1 MDGLIINVAILLI
14 FAIYIYKISY
24 YYDFRYIGNVIRF
37 IVFHLIISSIVNYL
51 LQFIFDGTYN
61 TTTIFSVIIFSIC
74 LITVV
79 LYRSFLVNKFGTE
92 ERFASSEEIEDIGTN
107 NNDE

>member
-1 MDGLIINVAILLI
+1 MDGLIINVAILFI

-24 YYDFRYIGNVIRF
+24 YYDYRYIGNVIRF
-37 IVFHLIISSIVNYL
+37 VVFYLIISSIVDYL
-51 LQFIFDGTYN
+51 LCFTFDETYN
-61 TTTIFSVIIFSIC
+61 TTTIFFLIIFSIC
-74 LITVV
+74 LITTL

-107 NNDE
+107 NDE